1 MDHRMMQLRRS
12 LDCMTKSGKNFRVLD
27 LYLCSRTNSGSF
39 MVDKLTIS
47 GVVFTL
53 IVFLQVMWGCNN
65 KNYND
70 AAAGFL
76 KHGVHEMDMSN
87 ASSPSRIA
95 SWLYFHGKKF

>member
-76 KHGVHEMDMSN
+76 TWC
-87 ASSPSRIA
+87 P
-95 SWLYFHGKKF
+95 

>member
-1 MDHRMMQLRRS
+1 
-12 LDCMTKSGKNFRVLD
+12 
-27 LYLCSRTNSGSF
+27 

-70 AAAGFL
+70 AAAPPIKEVIWKFFL
-76 KHGVHEMDMSN
+76 IRETRLPPKFAQSFW
-87 ASSPSRIA
+87 PSTV
-95 SWLYFHGKKF
+95 

>member
-47 GVVFTL
+47 GVVFYFNS
-53 IVFLQVMWGCNN
+53 VFAGDGGGQSNVI
-65 KNYND
+65 KNYTMM
-70 AAAGFL
+70 L
-76 KHGVHEMDMSN
+76 TS
-87 ASSPSRIA
+87 
-95 SWLYFHGKKF
+95 